1 MQIRQI
7 TLREIRMMLI
17 APFETS
23 FGVSTQRR
31 ILLVEADLD
40 GVIGWGEAVAGET
53 PYYAPETTETAWHIL
68 RDFIW
73 PTLKGREFQCA
84 SDVWGLLAR
93 IRGHNLAKGGIVAA
107 VGDAEA
113 RSKCL
118 LLWKMLGG
126 TRRSEERRV

>member
-1 MQIRQI
+1 
-7 TLREIRMMLI
+7 LREIRMMLI

-73 PTLKGREFQCA
+73 PTLKGREFQRA
-84 SDVWGLLAR
+84 SEVW
-93 IRGHNLAKGGIVAA
+93 VAGA
-107 VGDAEA
+107 DPRPQHG
-113 RSKCL
+113 
-118 LLWKMLGG
+118 
-126 TRRSEERRV
+126 

>member
-1 MQIRQI
+1 MQVRQI

-23 FGVSTQRR
+23 FGVSIQRR

-84 SDVWGLLAR
+84 SDVWGLLAHWNSLPFRVGQIKSRR
-93 IRGHNLAKGGIVAA
+93 I
-107 VGDAEA
+107 
-113 RSKCL
+113 CQ
-118 LLWKMLGG
+118 
-126 TRRSEERRV
+126 

>member
-1 MQIRQI
+1 MQVRQI

-40 GVIGWGEAVAGET
+40 GVICWGEAVAGET
-53 PYYAPETTETAWHIL
+53 PYYAPETTETAWHIR

-73 PTLKGREFQCA
+73 PTPKGRDFQCA
-84 SDVWGLLAR
+84 SDLWGMVAP
-93 IRGHNLAKGGIVAA
+93 IRGPDVAKEG
-107 VGDAEA
+107 
-113 RSKCL
+113 
-118 LLWKMLGG
+118 
-126 TRRSEERRV
+126 